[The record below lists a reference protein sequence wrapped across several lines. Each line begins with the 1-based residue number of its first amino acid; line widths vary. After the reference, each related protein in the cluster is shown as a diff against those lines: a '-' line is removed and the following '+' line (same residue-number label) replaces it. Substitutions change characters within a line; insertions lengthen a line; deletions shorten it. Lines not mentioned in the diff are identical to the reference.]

1 MSAGAVLQAGVVAR
15 LADVLDCAVF
25 DAPPVRAAIPHA
37 VVEDPVLGDWSSATW
52 RGREG
57 RLVVSLHDGGE
68 RPVRLRA
75 ALGAAERWDAVPAP
89 VAQGVAM
96 LAAHL
101 FDHRESDALP
111 PAAVAALWR
120 PYRRMRLSPEVT
132 A

>member
-37 VVEDPVLGDWSSATW
+37 VVEDPVLGDWSTTTW

-75 ALGAAERWDAVPAP
+75 ALGAAE
-89 VAQGVAM
+89 
-96 LAAHL
+96 
-101 FDHRESDALP
+101 
-111 PAAVAALWR
+111 AAVEGLDPPLSDGWR
-120 PYRRMRLSPEVT
+120 LVRAQLVRSRVLRVGERWRGTSEFLVRMYRED
-132 A
+132 

>member
-1 MSAGAVLQAGVVAR
+1 VSAGAVLQAGVVAR

-57 RLVVSLHDGGE
+57 RLVVTLHDGGE

-75 ALGAAERWDAVPAP
+75 ALGAAE
-89 VAQGVAM
+89 
-96 LAAHL
+96 
-101 FDHRESDALP
+101 
-111 PAAVAALWR
+111 AAVEGLDPLLSDGWR
-120 PYRRMRLSPEVT
+120 LVRAQLVRSRVLRVGERWRGTSEFLVRMYRED
-132 A
+132 

>member
-37 VVEDPVLGDWSSATW
+37 VVEDPVLGDWSSVTW

-57 RLVVSLHDGGE
+57 RLVVTLHDGGE

-75 ALGAAERWDAVPAP
+75 ALGAAE
-89 VAQGVAM
+89 
-96 LAAHL
+96 
-101 FDHRESDALP
+101 
-111 PAAVAALWR
+111 AAVEGLDPLLSDGWR
-120 PYRRMRLSPEVT
+120 LVRAQLVRSRVLRVGERWRGTSEFLVRMYRED
-132 A
+132 

>member
-57 RLVVSLHDGGE
+57 RLVVTLHDGGE

-75 ALGAAERWDAVPAP
+75 ALGAAE
-89 VAQGVAM
+89 
-96 LAAHL
+96 
-101 FDHRESDALP
+101 
-111 PAAVAALWR
+111 AAVEGLDPLLSDGWR
-120 PYRRMRLSPEVT
+120 LVRAQLVRSRVLRVGERWRGTSEFLVRMYRED
-132 A
+132 

>member
-37 VVEDPVLGDWSSATW
+37 VVEDPVLGDWSSSTW

-57 RLVVSLHDGGE
+57 RLVVTLHDGGE

-75 ALGAAERWDAVPAP
+75 ALSAAEAAVVGLDPLLSDGWRLVRAQLVRSRVLRVGERWRGTSEFLVR
-89 VAQGVAM
+89 M
-96 LAAHL
+96 Y
-101 FDHRESDALP
+101 RES
-111 PAAVAALWR
+111 
-120 PYRRMRLSPEVT
+120 
-132 A
+132 

>member
-75 ALGAAERWDAVPAP
+75 ALGAAEAAVEGLDPLLSDGWRLVRAQLVRSRVLRVGERWRGTSEFLVR
-89 VAQGVAM
+89 M
-96 LAAHL
+96 Y
-101 FDHRESDALP
+101 RES
-111 PAAVAALWR
+111 
-120 PYRRMRLSPEVT
+120 
-132 A
+132 

>member
-15 LADVLDCAVF
+15 LQAALDCAVF

-57 RLVVSLHDGGE
+57 RLVVTLHDGGE

-75 ALGAAERWDAVPAP
+75 ALAAAEEAVEALDADLGEGWRLVRVQMLRSRVLRVGERWRGTSEFLVR
-89 VAQGVAM
+89 M
-96 LAAHL
+96 Y
-101 FDHRESDALP
+101 RES
-111 PAAVAALWR
+111 
-120 PYRRMRLSPEVT
+120 
-132 A
+132 